1 MVGQVLTRSPTRGQE
16 VPTDLDDLAEIVA
29 TAKRATEEL
38 GDTDLRRVAF
48 ERVLDHLLKN
58 GESSPLGES
67 ANPLPNQA
75 ATPVQ
80 TTTPSADGVFADE
93 QQRVDAIA
101 RYFKI
106 EPEEVEHIFGTT
118 GEEPVLQVHSGGL
131 ADSRAE
137 AAREIALLV
146 GGARTALG
154 LETSTSDIRSV
165 ADHYGK
171 LDTGNFM
178 KTLGAMSEI
187 SVLGRHGSPNRV
199 VRMKVHGAEKARI
212 LAQRLIGG

>member
-1 MVGQVLTRSPTRGQE
+1 M
-16 VPTDLDDLAEIVA
+16 PTDVDELAGIVA
-29 TAKRATEEL
+29 AAEKATEEL
-38 GDTDLRRVAF
+38 GNADLRKVAF

-58 GESSPLGES
+58 GDSSPAGEP
-67 ANPLPNQA
+67 AT

-80 TTTPSADGVFADE
+80 APTPVPTTTSSADGVFAEE

-101 RYFKI
+101 RYFQI
-106 EPEEVEHIFGTT
+106 EPEEVGHIFDTSA
-118 GEEPVLQVHSGGL
+118 EEPVLQVHSGGL

-154 LETSTSDIRSV
+154 QETSTSDIRSA
-165 ADHYGK
+165 ADGYGK

-199 VRMKVHGAEKARI
+199 VRMKVHGAEKART

>member
-1 MVGQVLTRSPTRGQE
+1 M
-16 VPTDLDDLAEIVA
+16 PTDVDELAGIVT
-29 TAKRATEEL
+29 TAKKATEEL

-58 GESSPLGES
+58 GESSPEGES
-67 ANPLPNQA
+67 ARVMPVQA
-75 ATPVQ
+75 AAPAHAA
-80 TTTPSADGVFADE
+80 TPSADGVFADE

-106 EPEEVEHIFGTT
+106 EPEEVGHIFDTT
-118 GEEPVLQVHSGGL
+118 CEQPVLQVHSGSL

-146 GGARTALG
+146 GGAHTALG
-154 LETSTSDIRSV
+154 QETSTSDIRSA
-165 ADHYGK
+165 ADGYGK
-171 LDTGNFM
+171 LDTKNFM

-199 VRMKVHGAEKARI
+199 VRMKVHGAEKART
-212 LAQRLIGG
+212 LAQRLIGD

>member
-1 MVGQVLTRSPTRGQE
+1 M
-16 VPTDLDDLAEIVA
+16 PTDLDDLAEIVA
-29 TAKRATEEL
+29 TAKKATEEL
-38 GDTDLRRVAF
+38 GDADLRRVAF

-58 GESSPLGES
+58 GDSGPTGEH
-67 ANPLPNQA
+67 AP

-80 TTTPSADGVFADE
+80 APTPVQAATSGADGVFADE

-101 RYFKI
+101 RYFEVK
-106 EPEEVEHIFGTT
+106 PEEVAHIFNTKA
-118 GEEPVLQVHSGGL
+118 EEPVLQVHLGGL
-131 ADSRAE
+131 PDSRAE

-154 LETSTSDIRSV
+154 LETSTSDIRSA
-165 ADHYGK
+165 ADNYGK

-199 VRMKVHGAEKARI
+199 VRMKVHGAEKART

>member
-1 MVGQVLTRSPTRGQE
+1 M
-16 VPTDLDDLAEIVA
+16 PTDVDELAGIVA
-29 TAKRATEEL
+29 TAEKATEEL
-38 GDTDLRRVAF
+38 GNADLRKVAF

-58 GESSPLGES
+58 GDSSPAGEH
-67 ANPLPNQA
+67 ATATPVQVP
-75 ATPVQ
+75 TPVQ
-80 TTTPSADGVFADE
+80 TTTSSADGVFADE

-106 EPEEVEHIFGTT
+106 KPEEVGHIFDTSGD
-118 GEEPVLQVHSGGL
+118 EPVLQVHSGGL
-131 ADSRAE
+131 PDSRAE

-154 LETSTSDIRSV
+154 QETSTSDIRSA
-165 ADHYGK
+165 ADGYGK

-199 VRMKVHGAEKARI
+199 VRMKVHGAEKART

>member
-1 MVGQVLTRSPTRGQE
+1 M
-16 VPTDLDDLAEIVA
+16 PTDADELAGIVA
-29 TAKRATEEL
+29 TAEKATEEL
-38 GDTDLRRVAF
+38 GDADLRRAAF

-58 GESSPLGES
+58 GDSSHMGKPATATS
-67 ANPLPNQA
+67 IQPP
-75 ATPVQ
+75 TPVP
-80 TTTPSADGVFADE
+80 TTTPTADGVFADE

-106 EPEEVEHIFGTT
+106 EPEEVGHIFETS

-131 ADSRAE
+131 ADSRAD

-154 LETSTSDIRSV
+154 QETSTSDIRSA
-165 ADHYGK
+165 ADGYGK
-171 LDTGNFM
+171 LDAGNFM

-187 SVLGRHGSPNRV
+187 SVLGRHESPNRV
-199 VRMKVHGAEKARI
+199 VRMKVHGAEKART

>member
-1 MVGQVLTRSPTRGQE
+1 M
-16 VPTDLDDLAEIVA
+16 PTDADELAGIVA
-29 TAKRATEEL
+29 TAEKATEEL
-38 GDTDLRRVAF
+38 SNADLRKVAF

-58 GESSPLGES
+58 GDSSPVGEHAS
-67 ANPLPNQA
+67 AI
-75 ATPVQ
+75 PVQ
-80 TTTPSADGVFADE
+80 EPNPVQATTSSADGVFADE

-106 EPEEVEHIFGTT
+106 EPEEVGHIFDTSGD
-118 GEEPVLQVHSGGL
+118 EPVLQVHSGGL
-131 ADSRAE
+131 PDSRAE

-154 LETSTSDIRSV
+154 QETSTSDIRSA
-165 ADHYGK
+165 ADGYGK

-199 VRMKVHGAEKARI
+199 VRMKVHGAEKART

>member
-1 MVGQVLTRSPTRGQE
+1 M
-16 VPTDLDDLAEIVA
+16 PTDLDDLAEIVA

-38 GDTDLRRVAF
+38 SDADLRRVAF

-58 GESSPLGES
+58 GDSIATGEH
-67 ANPLPNQA
+67 
-75 ATPVQ
+75 ATARPVQ
-80 TTTPSADGVFADE
+80 APVPGADGVFADE

-101 RYFKI
+101 RYFEVK
-106 EPEEVEHIFGTT
+106 PEEVAHIFNTKT
-118 GEEPVLQVHSGGL
+118 EEPVLQVHSGGL

-154 LETSTSDIRSV
+154 LETSTFHIRSA
-165 ADHYGK
+165 ADNYGR

-199 VRMKVHGAEKARI
+199 VRMKVHGAERART

>member
-1 MVGQVLTRSPTRGQE
+1 M
-16 VPTDLDDLAEIVA
+16 PTDADELAGIVA
-29 TAKRATEEL
+29 TAEKATEEL
-38 GDTDLRRVAF
+38 GNADLRKVAF

-58 GESSPLGES
+58 GDSSPAGEH
-67 ANPLPNQA
+67 AT

-80 TTTPSADGVFADE
+80 APTPDQTTTSSADGVFADE
-93 QQRVDAIA
+93 QQRIDAIA

-106 EPEEVEHIFGTT
+106 EPEEVGHIFDTS

-131 ADSRAE
+131 PDFRAE

-154 LETSTSDIRSV
+154 QETSTSDIRSA
-165 ADHYGK
+165 ADGYGK

-199 VRMKVHGAEKARI
+199 VRMKVHGAEKART

>member
-1 MVGQVLTRSPTRGQE
+1 M
-16 VPTDLDDLAEIVA
+16 PTDLDDLAGIVA

-38 GDTDLRRVAF
+38 SDADLRRVAF

-58 GESSPLGES
+58 GESSPAGES
-67 ANPLPNQA
+67 AKTVAVQA
-75 ATPVQ
+75 ATPVNAA
-80 TTTPSADGVFADE
+80 TPSADGVFAKE

-106 EPEEVEHIFGTT
+106 EPEEVRHIFETS

-154 LETSTSDIRSV
+154 QETSTSDIRSA
-165 ADHYGK
+165 ADGYGK

-199 VRMKVHGAEKARI
+199 VRMKVHGAEKART

>member
-1 MVGQVLTRSPTRGQE
+1 M
-16 VPTDLDDLAEIVA
+16 PTDVEELAGIVA
-29 TAKRATEEL
+29 TAEKATEEL
-38 GDTDLRRVAF
+38 GNADLRRVAF

-58 GESSPLGES
+58 GDSSPPGENVT
-67 ANPLPNQA
+67 AI
-75 ATPVQ
+75 PVQ
-80 TTTPSADGVFADE
+80 APPPAQSKTSSADGVFADQ

-106 EPEEVEHIFGTT
+106 EPEEVGHIFDTSGD
-118 GEEPVLQVHSGGL
+118 EPVLQVHSGGL
-131 ADSRAE
+131 PDSRAE

-154 LETSTSDIRSV
+154 QETSTSDIRSA
-165 ADHYGK
+165 ADGYGK

-199 VRMKVHGAEKARI
+199 VRMKVHGAEKART